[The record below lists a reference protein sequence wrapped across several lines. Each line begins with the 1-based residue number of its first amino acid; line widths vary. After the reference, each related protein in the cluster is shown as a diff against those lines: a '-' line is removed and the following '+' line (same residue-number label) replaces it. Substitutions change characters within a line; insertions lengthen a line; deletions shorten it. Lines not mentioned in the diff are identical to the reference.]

1 MLFRY
6 YFIWNKYNYWNTNN
20 IWYNLYLNQE
30 LENWIEK
37 DGPIE
42 FSLNIKKKKKY
53 LKNKVHVEKCI
64 MSNNLKQKIIQEYQ

>member
-1 MLFRY
+1 M
-6 YFIWNKYNYWNTNN
+6 
-20 IWYNLYLNQE
+20 YLNQE